1 MTSQPGSKLQLQKT
15 SNISNRPSLFLM
27 MWLSVA
33 GFTKLRLERL
43 NKSFEQVCTPFDIFC
58 LVGVLDRIFPSC

>member
-15 SNISNRPSLFLM
+15 FNTSNKPSLFLM

-43 NKSFEQVCTPFDIFC
+43 DKSFEQGCTSLIYF
-58 LVGVLDRIFPSC
+58 S